1 MPLKKLQFAPGFN
14 KQATASGA
22 EGQWIDGDNV
32 RFRTGLPEKIGGW
45 KQLTVSQKELPGV
58 ARAQHAFTSL
68 AGSGWGTMRAV
79 EVSLWVALPLECWSQ
94 GWRFI

>member
-1 MPLKKLQFAPGFN
+1 MPLKKLQFAPDD

-32 RFRTGLPEKIGGW
+32 RFRTGLPEKIGLE
-45 KQLTVSQKELPGV
+45 QLTVAQKELPGV

-68 AGSGWGTMRAV
+68 LRKDTAIGISRFV
-79 EVSLWVALPLECWSQ
+79 PILW
-94 GWRFI
+94 